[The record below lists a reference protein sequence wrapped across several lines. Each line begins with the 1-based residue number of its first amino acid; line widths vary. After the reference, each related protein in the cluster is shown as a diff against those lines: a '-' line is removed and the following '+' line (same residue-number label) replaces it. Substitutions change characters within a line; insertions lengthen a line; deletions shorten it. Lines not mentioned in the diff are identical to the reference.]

1 MLEVK
6 NKEYSVLEEKEE
18 DLHSKILELI
28 LKENWRSVIEI
39 LTEDM
44 DPWDIDLIVLNERF
58 IAYLDELKSKDLK
71 IPAKMIL
78 IAALIYRLKS
88 EFFREESSI
97 QYPEEEKIEINED
110 SLETLLSNKKEDVKI
125 IDLPPIVLPLKK
137 PVKRRVTLYEL
148 IDALDKALK
157 SRRKN
162 IKEEM
167 FSFDLKE
174 FDIRE
179 LIEKTYEKIIE
190 MFKIDKKAL
199 FSKLLE
205 SSDPYEKIIKLQSIL
220 HLSNEGRIYCKQEK
234 PFGEIEIYK
243 GWRNEDG

>member
-6 NKEYSVLEEKEE
+6 DKEYGVFEEKE

-58 IAYLDELKSKDLK
+58 ITYLDELKSKDLK

-97 QYPEEEKIEINED
+97 SYPEEEKIEINED
-110 SLETLLSNKKEDVKI
+110 SLESIISDKKDEIRI

-137 PVKRRVTLYEL
+137 PIKRRVTLYEL

-157 SRRKN
+157 SRRKS

-190 MFKIDKKAL
+190 MFKVDKKAL

-205 SSDPYEKIIKLQSIL
+205 SNDAYEKIIKLQSIL